1 MPKKG
6 AAYMQNKEI
15 VRINSLKVQFGDFTA
30 LNITEPITIERGDRL
45 GIIGSN
51 GAGKTTLVKALL
63 KVVKSRGDVQMNVP
77 MEKIAVH
84 MQQNG
89 YTNLLKVE
97 DIMETV
103 LGCKLKDHK
112 KAMELVEF
120 FNFKSSLNKKF
131 QHLSGG
137 QQQRLTLILVLSQE
151 SELVIFDE
159 VTTGLDFVTRQE
171 LMELLKKWYKGKDTS
186 ICYIT
191 HYYEELENMSN
202 KLLLLDKGRVI
213 DYGRQDELFKK
224 YCGNGIIIIENNEKN
239 SQLAEDFK
247 QISSVAKE
255 IALSFNNYDEE
266 IAIIKRLAQNGV
278 DYKRSS
284 TDIEIM
290 YTNAIK
296 TWEENYEAV

>member
-239 SQLAEDFK
+239 SRLAEDFK
-247 QISSVAKE
+247 QISSVAK
-255 IALSFNNYDEE
+255 
-266 IAIIKRLAQNGV
+266 K
-278 DYKRSS
+278 
-284 TDIEIM
+284 
-290 YTNAIK
+290 
-296 TWEENYEAV
+296 